1 LYNPVG
7 YPWESVAHWSDR
19 DRLKSLLDRWGGG
32 AVADGA
38 DGVERDDLDGWQRFA
53 HDIAARREPVGQ
65 GEGTRSQPVRFFLIG
80 TAGTGK
86 SRTVRSFVGAKRD
99 VVRRSHL
106 EKISL
111 KRSMGTSRTILRKM
125 EDDMNEDIRFCCQ
138 LGAPTGCASFQLRFG
153 ASTLHRLF
161 SIPIGYCGP
170 ARNTNSEMHKV
181 KKRRMKKAKMF
192 IVDELSMIGRRML
205 GKMEFK
211 VRDFLGDEPVAGA
224 EPIMGNKDLVMCG
237 DPKQCPPIGD

>member
-1 LYNPVG
+1 
-7 YPWESVAHWSDR
+7 
-19 DRLKSLLDRWGGG
+19 LDAWGGQ

-38 DGVERDDLDGWQRFA
+38 DGVERDELDGWQKFA
-53 HDIAARREPVGQ
+53 HDIAARRPPVGG
-65 GEGTRSQPVRFFLIG
+65 GEVTSSQPVRFFLIG

-86 SRTVRSFVGAKRD
+86 SRTVRSFVGAKRE
-99 VVRRSHL
+99 VVRQKNL
-106 EKISL
+106 EKIGL
-111 KRSMGTSRTILRKM
+111 KRSMGACRATLRKM
-125 EDDMNEDIRFCCQ
+125 EADMNEEIRFCCQ

-161 SIPIGYCGP
+161 SVPIGYCGP

-181 KKRRMKKAKMF
+181 KKHRMKKAHMF

-211 VRDFLGDEPVAGA
+211 VRDFLGDQPVAGA

-237 DPKQCPPIGD
+237 DPKQCPPIGDRSCFVSL